1 MPQRQKLRTLRSFWV
16 QRMGHYIGIDLGG
29 TKTEVIVLD
38 SQSQTLFRERQPSPQ
53 HDYHATLEAI
63 ADLVDKAE
71 RSLGFSHLPVGIG
84 IPGTI
89 SRKTGCVKNANS
101 TWLNG
106 KPLGVDISQRLAR
119 PVKIMNDA
127 NCLAVSEA
135 VDGAAKGHDLVFAA
149 ILGTGC
155 GAGISHHQQP
165 LLGPN
170 GLAGEWGHNPQPF
183 TTDAER
189 NARPCYC
196 GNYGCVE
203 TFLSGTGLELSYQL
217 ATGQHLKVPEIVA
230 KAETGDEFAT
240 TVLENYHQQ
249 LANALGA
256 IINILDPDIIVLGGG
271 VSNLPSLY
279 PYLHQQLSNTV
290 FGKECD
296 TPIVQALHGDSSGV
310 RGAAWLNL

>member
-1 MPQRQKLRTLRSFWV
+1 
-16 QRMGHYIGIDLGG
+16 MGHYIGIDLGG

-38 SQSQTLFRERQPSPQ
+38 SQSQTLYRERRPSPQ
-53 HDYHATLEAI
+53 HNYDATLDNI
-63 ADLVDKAE
+63 ASLVFEAE
-71 RSLGFSHLPVGIG
+71 RALGLNHLPVGIG

-89 SRKTGCVKNANS
+89 SRKTGFVKNANS

-106 KPLGVDISQRLAR
+106 KPMTEDMSRRLAR

-135 VDGAAKGHDLVFAA
+135 VDGAGKGHDLVFAA

-155 GAGISHHQQP
+155 GAGISHHQKP

-183 TTDAER
+183 TTDSER
-189 NARPCYC
+189 STRPCYC
-196 GNYGCVE
+196 GNSGCIE
-203 TFLSGTGLELSYQL
+203 TFLSGTGLELSYRL
-217 ATGQHLKVPEIVA
+217 ATGEQAKVPEIVA
-230 KAETGDEFAT
+230 KVEAGDERAANI
-240 TVLENYHQQ
+240 LENYHQQ
-249 LANALGA
+249 LANALGT

-279 PYLHQQLSNTV
+279 PYLNEQLSGAV

-296 TPIVQALHGDSSGV
+296 TQIVKSAHGDSSGV